1 MKRFDYYQK
10 KVENRVI
17 IKDNSYLKCTAFVPI
32 IIYMLT
38 EKQNKLY
45 QYLKQKIKKSNI
57 SPSFEE
63 MKNAMGLKSKSGI
76 QRLIN
81 GLVERGFIEKKENKK
96 RAINIIDTSKIK
108 NTSVIDLPFL
118 GKIAAGNPIEA
129 INSCSETFPVPNNFI
144 STNKKNYVL
153 KVEGDS
159 MINKGIVDGDKA
171 IIEYCDNAE
180 NGDIVVALIN
190 DNEVTLKKLKKDKDK
205 IYLIP
210 ANDNYKT
217 KSFNSDEIR
226 IQGKLKG
233 IIRSY

>member
-1 MKRFDYYQK
+1 
-10 KVENRVI
+10 
-17 IKDNSYLKCTAFVPI
+17 
-32 IIYMLT
+32 MLT
-38 EKQNKLY
+38 KKQSKLY
-45 QYLKQKIKKSNI
+45 NFLKDKIKKTNV

-63 MKNAMGLKSKSGI
+63 MKIAMGLKSKSGI

-81 GLVERGFIEKKENKK
+81 GLIERGFIEKKDNKK
-96 RAINIIDTSKIK
+96 RAINIVNNSVSKK
-108 NTSVIDLPFL
+108 NNDLVINLPLL
-118 GKIAAGNPIEA
+118 GSIAAGNPVEA
-129 INSCSETFPVPNNFI
+129 IENSDENIQIPLHLI
-144 STNKKNYVL
+144 SANKKNYVL

-159 MINKGIVDGDKA
+159 MVNKGIVDGDKA
-171 IIEYCDNAE
+171 IIEYCNDAE

-210 ANDNYKT
+210 ANDNYKIQ
-217 KSFNSDEIR
+217 SFKSDEIK

>member
-1 MKRFDYYQK
+1 
-10 KVENRVI
+10 
-17 IKDNSYLKCTAFVPI
+17 
-32 IIYMLT
+32 MLT
-38 EKQNKLY
+38 KKQSKLY
-45 QYLKQKIKKSNI
+45 NFLKDKIKKTNV

-63 MKNAMGLKSKSGI
+63 MKIAMGLKSKSGI

-81 GLVERGFIEKKENKK
+81 GLIERGFIEKKDNKK
-96 RAINIIDTSKIK
+96 RAINIVNNSVSKK
-108 NTSVIDLPFL
+108 NNDLVISLPLL
-118 GKIAAGNPIEA
+118 GSIAAGNPVEA
-129 INSCSETFPVPNNFI
+129 IENSDENIQIPLHLI
-144 STNKKNYVL
+144 SANKKNYVL

-159 MINKGIVDGDKA
+159 MVNKGIVDGDKA
-171 IIEYCDNAE
+171 IIEYCNDAE

-210 ANDNYKT
+210 ANDNYKIQ
-217 KSFNSDEIR
+217 SFNSDEIK

>member
-1 MKRFDYYQK
+1 
-10 KVENRVI
+10 
-17 IKDNSYLKCTAFVPI
+17 
-32 IIYMLT
+32 MLT
-38 EKQNKLY
+38 KKQSKLY
-45 QYLKQKIKKSNI
+45 NFLKDKIKKTNV

-63 MKNAMGLKSKSGI
+63 MKIAMGLKSKSGI

-81 GLVERGFIEKKENKK
+81 GLIERGFIEKKDNKK
-96 RAINIIDTSKIK
+96 RAINIVNNSVSKK
-108 NTSVIDLPFL
+108 NNDLIISLPLL
-118 GKIAAGNPIEA
+118 GSIAAGNPVEA
-129 INSCSETFPVPNNFI
+129 IENSDENIQIPLHLI
-144 STNKKNYVL
+144 SANKKNYVL

-159 MINKGIVDGDKA
+159 MVNKGIVDGDKA
-171 IIEYCDNAE
+171 IIEYCNDAE

-210 ANDNYKT
+210 ANDNYKIQ
-217 KSFNSDEIR
+217 SFNLNEIK

>member
-1 MKRFDYYQK
+1 
-10 KVENRVI
+10 
-17 IKDNSYLKCTAFVPI
+17 
-32 IIYMLT
+32 MLT
-38 EKQNKLY
+38 KKQSKLY
-45 QYLKQKIKKSNI
+45 NFLKDKIKKTNV

-63 MKNAMGLKSKSGI
+63 MKIAMGLKSKSGI

-81 GLVERGFIEKKENKK
+81 GLIERGFIEKKNNKK
-96 RAINIIDTSKIK
+96 RAINIVNNSVSKK
-108 NTSVIDLPFL
+108 NNDLVINLPLL
-118 GKIAAGNPIEA
+118 GSIAAGNPVEA
-129 INSCSETFPVPNNFI
+129 IENSDENIQIPLHLI
-144 STNKKNYVL
+144 SANKKNYVL

-159 MINKGIVDGDKA
+159 MVNKGIVDGDKA
-171 IIEYCDNAE
+171 IIEYCNDAE

-210 ANDNYKT
+210 ANDNYKIQ
-217 KSFNSDEIR
+217 SFNSDEIK